1 MKKRLIV
8 AATIALYV
16 ALIGISWVIGTRQ
29 AEKRTEAMLD
39 YADSDILVTLDG
51 AIDTMLEHVAVTCSR
66 KFGKVA
72 RYTQDE
78 VAAVAKTFDIDE
90 LNIVDRTGR
99 IIATND
105 PDGMDVDMNLKDET
119 RPFSALT
126 NGVTKVVSQ
135 PFRRNAYGNSWRK
148 YLGVPFAD
156 GDGYIQIG
164 LDDSR
169 MEGMIGSQLAFLFD
183 EELNDTVC
191 YLCADVRTG
200 ALVSTHWNGGKVPTL
215 AEIGFD
221 ETSALDSGETFEQTL
236 FGQKAFC
243 RSHVFGGYRFIVAV
257 PNATYYGTRD
267 AILAV
272 LAALLAFVLGAFA
285 ILLMRISGDA
295 DRIKAFFRKEEL
307 ARAREMDIAKTI
319 QAATLPAEVPDSRHA
334 ALAASMTPARD
345 IGGDFYD
352 FFPLDSRHGVFLVA
366 DVSGKGITAA
376 LYMMTAKTII
386 KDTLLSEHDISD
398 AITKV
403 NKDLSRNNP
412 ANMFLTAWIG
422 VMNLENG
429 RVEFVNAGHNPPVLR
444 KADGSVS
451 WISGKSGPMLAFMDD
466 VNYRSQTV
474 DLSPGDALFLYTDGV
489 TEAMDPKAKLFGE
502 KRLIDTLSVAPSGDP
517 ESLCRL
523 VRASVAAFAAGAPAA
538 DDLTVLAVKYV
549 SRPCRY
555 LRTFPPTQ
563 EGIASASAFL
573 DEFAESLMAKAEI
586 LDIQPSAVPMLHVI
600 LDEITSNIVKH
611 SGASGFEIDIELI
624 DNPAGVKLLFID
636 DGVAY
641 DPLTHTDPNTS
652 IPAAERPIGGLGIM
666 MVKKMADSVSYE
678 RKLNRNFLS
687 VVKDLHS
694 ARVVERQTPGT

>member
-51 AIDTMLEHVAVTCSR
+51 AIDTMLEHVAVTCAR

-272 LAALLAFVLGAFA
+272 LAVLLAFVLGAFA

-295 DRIKAFFRKEEL
+295 DRIKAFYRKEEL

-586 LDIQPSAVPMLHVI
+586 LDIQPSAIPMLHVI

>member
-51 AIDTMLEHVAVTCSR
+51 AIDTMLEHVAVTCAR
-66 KFGKVA
+66 KFSKVA

-272 LAALLAFVLGAFA
+272 LAVLLAFVLGAFA

-295 DRIKAFFRKEEL
+295 DRIKAFYRKEEL

>member
-1 MKKRLIV
+1 
-8 AATIALYV
+8 
-16 ALIGISWVIGTRQ
+16 
-29 AEKRTEAMLD
+29 
-39 YADSDILVTLDG
+39 
-51 AIDTMLEHVAVTCSR
+51 
-66 KFGKVA
+66 
-72 RYTQDE
+72 
-78 VAAVAKTFDIDE
+78 
-90 LNIVDRTGR
+90 
-99 IIATND
+99 
-105 PDGMDVDMNLKDET
+105 
-119 RPFSALT
+119 
-126 NGVTKVVSQ
+126 
-135 PFRRNAYGNSWRK
+135 
-148 YLGVPFAD
+148 
-156 GDGYIQIG
+156 
-164 LDDSR
+164 
-169 MEGMIGSQLAFLFD
+169 
-183 EELNDTVC
+183 
-191 YLCADVRTG
+191 
-200 ALVSTHWNGGKVPTL
+200 
-215 AEIGFD
+215 
-221 ETSALDSGETFEQTL
+221 
-236 FGQKAFC
+236 
-243 RSHVFGGYRFIVAV
+243 
-257 PNATYYGTRD
+257 
-267 AILAV
+267 
-272 LAALLAFVLGAFA
+272 
-285 ILLMRISGDA
+285 
-295 DRIKAFFRKEEL
+295 
-307 ARAREMDIAKTI
+307 MDIAKTI